1 MFRDKDYLL
10 TADDLVF
17 TVLGDQHAARLVTA
31 GLKYV
36 RGEKWLYD
44 YSQAVRFLQENYPR
58 YVPGTTAFGNI
69 VQVPVELI
77 REHLKPRERAA
88 ALRETPPRP
97 GSLLALAMEL
107 IDVLH
112 QELDIPREQFG
123 LTDSLLWGEGTER
136 SDIDLTLHG
145 RGPVL
150 LFLTYAEQVFVRPEF
165 EPIAAEHIQR
175 PPHLDDATFATI
187 VSRKHNQGT
196 FRGTRFTLRGVWD
209 DGEIV
214 TTPERITP
222 FSPRGPVELELE
234 ITGTEESLLYPITY
248 ECHDGTR
255 LVTYHI
261 GYEMGFRP
269 GDRVAVKGMRETG
282 AAGQRVVVGSVRGEG
297 ESVHLL

>member
-17 TVLGDQHAARLVTA
+17 TVLGDQHAAGLVTA

-44 YSQAVRFLQENYPR
+44 YSQAVRFLQEHFPR
-58 YVPGTTAFGNI
+58 YVSGNI

-112 QELDIPREQFG
+112 QEFDIPREQFG

-136 SDIDLTLHG
+136 SDIDLVIYG
-145 RGPVL
+145 REPLL
-150 LFLTYAEQVFVRPEF
+150 LFQAHAEQWFARPEF
-165 EPIAAEHIQR
+165 EPIGAEHIQR
-175 PPHLDDATFATI
+175 PPHLDEATFAKI

-196 FRGTRFTLRGVWD
+196 FRGTRFTIRGVWD
-209 DGEIV
+209 DDEIV
-214 TTPERITP
+214 TTPERTTP
-222 FSPRGPVELELE
+222 FSPCGPVKLELE
-234 ITGTEESLLYPITY
+234 IANTEESLLYPIAY
-248 ECHDGTR
+248 ECRDGTR

-282 AAGQRVVVGSVRGEG
+282 AAGERVVVGSVRGEE
-297 ESVHLL
+297 ESVRLL